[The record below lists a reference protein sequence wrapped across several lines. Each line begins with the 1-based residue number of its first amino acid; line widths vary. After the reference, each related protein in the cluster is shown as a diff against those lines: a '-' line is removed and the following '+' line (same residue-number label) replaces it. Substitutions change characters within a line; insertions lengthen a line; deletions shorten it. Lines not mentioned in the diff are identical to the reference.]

1 MKRTLFS
8 FVLLSAVLLFA
19 GCAGTVSSV
28 SFPAAS
34 PWTDLTTSLLS
45 PTDDLVAVASGAG
58 VEANL
63 TPGGTP
69 VGPFLSPSAVVAC
82 GGATPYTVN
91 CLDRACDAQATCG
104 ADPVIGKRFA
114 YLLSAHLDRSLFTS
128 GGVQIQDGS
137 GGTQMGLSINAGSTG
152 GSFDVA
158 AGFSE
163 GLIPGAQFSDY
174 DDTGGIALTPHWDD
188 FAPGTISGQV
198 CSNGVCGTQ
207 TIATCG
213 LDPIGDTLRYLTAAQ
228 PGTYTGTCGTVPVNL
243 TINPQFSSVG
253 QCISSLKAAR
263 CGGLKGQAKAACNHA
278 QIGVCHATFNVPS
291 SHN

>member
-8 FVLLSAVLLFA
+8 FLLLSTVLLLA
-19 GCAGTVSSV
+19 GCNGTVSSV
-28 SFPAAS
+28 RFPAAS
-34 PWTDLTTSLLS
+34 PWTDMSTVILS

-63 TPGGTP
+63 TPGTIA
-69 VGPFLSPSAVVAC
+69 FSNQQAIVAC
-82 GGATPYTVN
+82 GGATPYDVV
-91 CLDRACDAQATCG
+91 CSDRACDAQATCG
-104 ADPVIGKRFA
+104 TDPVIGKRFT
-114 YLLSAHLDRSLFTS
+114 YTLSAHLDRSLFTS
-128 GGVQIQDGS
+128 GGVQIQDGN

-163 GLIPGAQFSDY
+163 GLLPGVQFSDF
-174 DDTGGIALTPHWDD
+174 DDKGSLTLSPYWAD

-198 CSNGVCGTQ
+198 CPNGVCGTQ
-207 TIATCG
+207 TIASCDVT
-213 LDPIGDTLRYLTAAQ
+213 PAGDVLSYLTATQ

-243 TINPQFSSVG
+243 TINPPYATVG
-253 QCISSLKAAR
+253 QCISGLKAAR
-263 CGGLKGQAKAACNHA
+263 CGGLTGQAKASCNHA

-291 SHN
+291 SHNNG